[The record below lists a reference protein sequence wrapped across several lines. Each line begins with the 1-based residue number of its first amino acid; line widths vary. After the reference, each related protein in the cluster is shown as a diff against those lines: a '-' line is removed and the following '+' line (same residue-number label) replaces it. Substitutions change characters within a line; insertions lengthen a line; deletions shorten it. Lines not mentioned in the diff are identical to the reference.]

1 MTGPLTRDG
10 LTQWIRA
17 CVDALGAAR
26 AEIDALNV
34 FPVPDSDTGTNVYL
48 TFEAAA
54 SACGDE
60 DSVDAMAASFVD
72 GILLGARGNSGVIM
86 AQLVRAAARE
96 LVGATAADAD
106 VVARALGTAA
116 DAAYDAVGHPVE
128 GTILTV
134 ARAAAT
140 SARERADADGSAAD
154 VIAAAAA
161 AARDALTHTPEQLE
175 RLHAAG
181 VVDAGGRALVVVLD
195 ATEQSVTGRWNG
207 VAVGELG
214 AHEIP
219 TPVIDDSAGTDGP
232 GYEVMYLLDAPD
244 TAIPELRTTL
254 DPLGDSLV
262 VVGGEGLWNVHVHVD
277 DVGAALEAGMTAGRP
292 HRITV
297 AHFADT
303 QRRGPRDRSGAPA
316 RAVVVAAAGPG
327 LARLCADA
335 GGHVLEFGLGQR
347 LVAADVLREMMGSD
361 ASEVIV
367 LPNHAPYVPVC
378 EAAAI
383 QARDAGL
390 RVAVIPTHTQVQGLS
405 ALAVH
410 EPGRGFDD
418 DVVAMTTAAGH
429 THHGAITIAREHAI
443 TMGGRCEPGDV
454 LGVIEGEF
462 AIVGDDQAAVAF
474 DIIDRLWTGST
485 EIVTVVTGEGCADD
499 AVTSLRASLHD
510 VRPDVDTV
518 VYDGG
523 QRRYPMLLAVE

>member
-1 MTGPLTRDG
+1 
-10 LTQWIRA
+10 
-17 CVDALGAAR
+17 
-26 AEIDALNV
+26 
-34 FPVPDSDTGTNVYL
+34 
-48 TFEAAA
+48 
-54 SACGDE
+54 
-60 DSVDAMAASFVD
+60 
-72 GILLGARGNSGVIM
+72 
-86 AQLVRAAARE
+86 
-96 LVGATAADAD
+96 D
-106 VVARALGTAA
+106 VV
-116 DAAYDAVGHPVE
+116 
-128 GTILTV
+128 
-134 ARAAAT
+134 
-140 SARERADADGSAAD
+140 
-154 VIAAAAA
+154 AAAAA
-161 AARDALTHTPEQLE
+161 AAREALARTPEQLE
-175 RLHAAG
+175 RLHDAG

-195 ATEQSVTGRWNG
+195 ATEQVVTGRWNG
-207 VAVGELG
+207 VPVGALG

-219 TPVIDDSAGTDGP
+219 TPVLDQTQDDDGP

-244 TAIPELRTTL
+244 TAIPMLRRTL

-277 DVGAALEAGMTAGRP
+277 DVGAALEAGIAAGRP

-303 QRRGPRDRSGAPA
+303 ERRGPRDRRSGTV

-327 LARLCADA
+327 LARLCSDA
-335 GGHVLEFGLGQR
+335 GGHVLEFSLGQR
-347 LVAADVLREMMGSD
+347 LVAADVLREMMAAD

-378 EAAAI
+378 EAAAL

-429 THHGAITIAREHAI
+429 THHGAITVAREHGI
-443 TMGGRCEPGDV
+443 TMAGPCEPGDV

-462 AIVGDDQAAVAF
+462 AIVGDEQASVAF
-474 DIIDRLWTGST
+474 DVIDRLWTGST
-485 EIVTVVTGEGCADD
+485 EIVTVVTGEGCAAG
-499 AVTSLRASLHD
+499 AVDTLEASLHA
-510 VRPDVDTV
+510 VRPDVDMT

-523 QRRYPMLLAVE
+523 QARYPMLLAVE

>member
-1 MTGPLTRDG
+1 MTGPLTPEG
-10 LTQWIRA
+10 FTQWIRA
-17 CVDALGAAR
+17 CVEALGAAR

-48 TFEAAA
+48 TFEEAA
-54 SACGDE
+54 SACA
-60 DSVDAMAASFVD
+60 DAEPSAVVASFVD
-72 GILLGARGNSGVIM
+72 GALLGARGNSGVIM

-96 LVGATAADAD
+96 LTAAPVAD
-106 VVARALGTAA
+106 GHAIAHAFETAA
-116 DAAYDAVGHPVE
+116 EAAYDAVGHPVE

-134 ARAAAT
+134 ARSAARA
-140 SARERADADGSAAD
+140 AREHAEAGGTTSEVLAAS
-154 VIAAAAA
+154 AA
-161 AARDALTHTPEQLE
+161 AAREALTRTPEQLE
-175 RLHAAG
+175 RLHDAG

-195 ATEQSVTGRWNG
+195 ATEQVVTGRWNG
-207 VAVGELG
+207 ASQGSLG

-219 TPVIDDSAGTDGP
+219 TPVLVEDGDQGGP
-232 GYEVMYLLDAPD
+232 EYEVMYLLDAPD
-244 TAIPELRTTL
+244 TAVPELRKTL

-262 VVGGEGLWNVHVHVD
+262 VVGGDGLWNVHVHVD
-277 DVGAALEAGMTAGRP
+277 DVGAALEAGIAAGRP
-292 HRITV
+292 HRISVT
-297 AHFADT
+297 HFADT
-303 QRRGPRDRSGAPA
+303 QRRGPQARRGSAA

-347 LVAADVLREMMGSD
+347 LVAADVLREMMAAD

-443 TMGGRCEPGDV
+443 TMAGPCEPGDV

-462 AIVGDDQAAVAF
+462 AVVGDDQARVALEV
-474 DIIDRLWTGST
+474 IERLWVGST
-485 EIVTVVTGEGCADD
+485 EIVTIVTGEGCTPEVVEALT
-499 AVTSLRASLHD
+499 AALHD
-510 VRPDVDTV
+510 ARPDVDAV

-523 QRRYPMLLAVE
+523 QHRYPMLLGVE